1 MERSTYNNIEHQNMR
16 FILDVIQ
23 PDCIA
28 IEEEF
33 NYKLFT
39 ENEREKYYVKFNLTS
54 ALRGDSESRVKFY
67 KEMLAMGV
75 YSINEVR
82 ELEDKNSIG
91 EIGDKHYFSLNYTTL
106 ETLEKHQRIKGGD
119 ELDEGNEGKEG
130 GQGD

>member
-1 MERSTYNNIEHQNMR
+1 
-16 FILDVIQ
+16 
-23 PDCIA
+23 
-28 IEEEF
+28 
-33 NYKLFT
+33 
-39 ENEREKYYVKFNLTS
+39 
-54 ALRGDSESRVKFY
+54 
-67 KEMLAMGV
+67 MLAMGV

-119 ELDEGNEGKEG
+119 ELDEGNEEKES